1 MKFLL
6 KLVCLTLAGG
16 MMGCGIVPDSPESLS
31 KLADEYW
38 EGQLASSPVSA
49 TTIGDRRY
57 DHLLADITP
66 EGRELDRRRLA
77 DVLERARA
85 IDRDDLEPA
94 DQLTRLA
101 LINELEGDLALI
113 DCGLDDWSV
122 DPLNGPQVSFLNI
135 ESFQR
140 VRSVEEGRA
149 MAQRWQA
156 MGPYVDVHVASLRRS
171 LDQGRIATRDA
182 ILKVIEEIGDLLQ
195 QPEDEWPLLKP
206 LETSHPDWSSA
217 ERTEFEEALRRAV
230 RESVRPAMA
239 RYGKFLQEELLPR
252 ARSQERPGI
261 VHIPGGIDCYRNLVR
276 VHTSL
281 DLSPEDIHQTG
292 LAEVSRINAEMER
305 LGERVLGTSD
315 RREILSRLRTDP
327 DLYFETADQVADKAE
342 SALRRAQEAVPDW
355 FGVLPRTSCEVTRM
369 EKHEEKHS
377 TIAYYREPAIDGSRP
392 GRYYINTSE
401 PRTRPRYEAEALAY
415 HEAVPGHH
423 LQIALTQEL
432 SGLPA
437 FRRYEGVTAF
447 VEGWALYTER
457 LADDM
462 GLYTSDLDRM
472 GMLSYEAWRA
482 CRLVVDTGM
491 HAKSW
496 SRQKAIDFMLDNTA
510 LAKNNIVNEVDRY
523 IVWPGQALA
532 YKIGQLEILRL
543 REEAKSRLGER
554 FDIKA
559 FHDTVLG
566 NGAVPLESV
575 RHAVEKYV
583 QSARI
588 D

>member
-1 MKFLL
+1 
-6 KLVCLTLAGG
+6 
-16 MMGCGIVPDSPESLS
+16 MGCGAVPDTRESLS

-38 EGQLASSPVSA
+38 EGQLASSPVTA
-49 TTIGDRRY
+49 TAIGDRRY
-57 DHLLADITP
+57 DHLLSDITP
-66 EGRELDRRRLA
+66 EGRERDRRRLA
-77 DVLERARA
+77 GVLVRARA
-85 IDRDDLEPA
+85 LDRNDLEPA

-101 LINELEGDLALI
+101 LINEVVGDLALLG
-113 DCGLDDWSV
+113 CGLDDWSV

-135 ESFQR
+135 ESFQP
-140 VRSVEEGRA
+140 VRSAEEGRA
-149 MAQRWQA
+149 MAQRWQS
-156 MGPYVDVHVASLRRS
+156 MGPYVDVHVANLRRS
-171 LDQGRIATRDA
+171 LDEGRVATRDA
-182 ILKVIEEIGDLLQ
+182 VLKVIEEIEDLLQ
-195 QPEDEWPLLKP
+195 QPEGEWPLLKP
-206 LETSHPDWSSA
+206 LETPHPEWSSA
-217 ERTEFEEALRRAV
+217 QRAEFEEALRRAV
-230 RESVRPAMA
+230 RESVRPAME
-239 RYGKFLQEELLPR
+239 RYGEFLREELLPR
-252 ARSQERPGI
+252 ARSQERSGI
-261 VHIPGGIDCYRNLVR
+261 VYTPDGIDCYRNLIR
-276 VHTSL
+276 VYTSL

-292 LAEVSRINAEMER
+292 LDEVARINAEMQR

-315 RREILSRLRTDP
+315 RREVLSRLRTDP
-327 DLYFETADQVADKAE
+327 ELYFETPDQVANKAE
-342 SALRRAQEAVPDW
+342 SALRRAQDAVPDW

-369 EKHEEKHS
+369 ERHEEKHS
-377 TIAYYREPAIDGSRP
+377 TIAYYREPTVDGSRP

-447 VEGWALYTER
+447 VEGWALYAER

-462 GLYTSDLDRM
+462 GLYTTDLDRL

-491 HAKSW
+491 HAKGW
-496 SRQKAIDFMLDNTA
+496 SRQQAIDFMLDNTA
-510 LAKNNIVNEVDRY
+510 LAENNIINEVDRY
-523 IVWPGQALA
+523 IVWPGQAIA

-543 REEAKSRLGER
+543 RGEAESRLGER

-559 FHDTVLG
+559 FHDTLLG
-566 NGAVPLESV
+566 DGAVPLESL
-575 RHAVEKYV
+575 RHAVDKYV
-583 QSARI
+583 QSATI

>member
-1 MKFLL
+1 MKVLL
-6 KLVCLTLAGG
+6 KLMSLTLAGG
-16 MMGCGIVPDSPESLS
+16 MMGCGTVPDGPESLS

-38 EGQLASSPVSA
+38 EGQLAANPVSA
-49 TTIGDRRY
+49 TAIGDRRY
-57 DHLLADITP
+57 DHLLSDLTS
-66 EGRELDRRRLA
+66 ERRERDRRRL
-77 DVLERARA
+77 DGVLQRARA
-85 IDRDDLEPA
+85 IDPDELGPA

-101 LINELEGDLALI
+101 LVNEVEGDLALL

-135 ESFQR
+135 ESFQP

-149 MAQRWQA
+149 MAQRWKA
-156 MGPYVDVHVASLRRS
+156 MGPYVDVHVSNLRRS
-171 LDQGRIATRDA
+171 LGEGRVATRDA
-182 ILKVIEEIGDLLQ
+182 VLKVIEEIEDLLQ
-195 QPEDEWPLLKP
+195 QPENEWPLLKP
-206 LETSHPDWSSA
+206 LETPHLDWSSEERA
-217 ERTEFEEALRRAV
+217 EFDKALRGAV
-230 RESVRPAMA
+230 RESVRPAME
-239 RYGKFLQEELLPR
+239 RYGEFLQEELLPR
-252 ARSQERPGI
+252 ARPQEKPGI
-261 VHIPGGIDCYRNLVR
+261 VHIPDGIDCYRNLVR

-292 LAEVSRINAEMER
+292 LDEVSRINAEMER

-327 DLYFETADQVADKAE
+327 ELYFETSDQVAAKAE
-342 SALRRAQEAVPDW
+342 SALRRAQGAVSDW
-355 FGVLPRTSCEVTRM
+355 FGNLPKASCEVTRM
-369 EKHEEKHS
+369 KKHEEKHS
-377 TIAYYREPAIDGSRP
+377 TIAYYLESTVDGSRP

-447 VEGWALYTER
+447 VEGWALYAER

-462 GLYTSDLDRM
+462 GLYSSDLDRM

-491 HAKSW
+491 HAKGW
-496 SRQKAIDFMLDNTA
+496 SRQQAIDFMLNNTV
-510 LAKNNIVNEVDRY
+510 LAENNIVNEVDRY
-523 IVWPGQALA
+523 IVWPAQALA

-543 REEAKSRLGER
+543 RGEAESRLGKR

-566 NGAVPLESV
+566 SGAVPLESL

-583 QSARI
+583 QSAML